1 MPAPPPIDRRSFDD
15 LVTQTERLLQRYSD
29 WQRLPP
35 VPALLIGRVL
45 RQDVA
50 DPTTG
55 QPIAAEGT
63 LVDESLAQRISQA
76 AGLDRVSV
84 LPLPDAGSALVRVF
98 AHLAELVLDRL
109 NQVPEKNLLAFLD
122 LAGLDL
128 LPPQAARVPLT
139 FQLAPG
145 STVDALVP
153 ARTPVAAAP
162 VEGEAAPVVFETER
176 QLVVTRSQ
184 LVAVRSREPG
194 RDRHGDNTATATG
207 TADAAFPAF
216 EGDQPIDHRIY
227 LGHHLFGIDAA
238 KTITLRFGPADG
250 PEPWPAAVT
259 WSGWDGTAWNGLA
272 ATVAPTPVDSGW
284 EVTLR
289 NVPAIPETTIGGQAS
304 AWLRGQLVTPLPRHE
319 LIDTDPG
326 IARRELR
333 LPATPPDAGFS
344 DGAPLDFDQTVFP
357 FGRLTPR
364 SACYLAGDDAFG
376 KPGAQV
382 TIEVDVDVDAGR
394 PAKPSPDLLLA
405 WEFWD
410 GNQWRELGRS
420 SPSGSPIASLYGLDD
435 GSSAFTRDGVV
446 EFRCPAGWAAATVN
460 GVTHLWLRVRITAGR
475 YGSPAD
481 YRPPAVARLAL
492 RYAWPLPRIESV
504 RARIAIKDGGLR
516 PDTAFA
522 NQVPID
528 PTSELLPFGDKP
540 RFNDTLYLASD
551 KAFGAPT
558 AMVTLDITVTNQ
570 RRPQAV
576 WPVPPV
582 KASPDLTL
590 AWEYWTG
597 TQWALL
603 GTATPL
609 PADRVLEPVPSPFEG
624 DTLTLTGERPEMRT
638 VTVRE
643 VHTGTS
649 TPTVDQDG
657 RTWKATVTDLSPG
670 MHAFQVTVTDGQP
683 VQRLWAAAFCAPP
696 DAAAPTPLWL
706 APVPG
711 ITGAP
716 SLTIRG
722 KAPVAN
728 GRVLIHE
735 ATAAAAVET
744 AFSQEF
750 EVTVGLQEGR
760 NDLLVL
766 VFDNAGRAVAGDVV
780 SVVRRAATVASDFQ
794 DSTWALTRSGQVGF
808 RLPADATPREVN
820 GQAGSWLRTRIV
832 AGDYG
837 VDARYDPVINP
848 DTGEVVVDPNTGAP
862 IYQLVPATFRP
873 PSLGPIALGYDYV
886 SALVPPDH
894 TLTENDFEV
903 HDRSEAVA
911 SGAGFEPFVTTS
923 DEQPT
928 LYLGFQRPEAVT
940 GFAGSSM
947 ALYLGVAE
955 VRYGRSDGQQRSSA
969 EPPGVVWE
977 YWNGSRWAHLG
988 THDQTQGLTRRGLVT
1003 FIGPEDFRSSTEFG
1017 QTAFWLRARW
1027 ERGAYASP
1035 PRLRRVLTNTM
1046 WASHTHTVS
1055 NEILG
1060 SSNGEPNQVFRTAAA
1075 PVLSGQR
1082 IEVRE
1087 PELPSATERTTLE
1100 AEEGSDAATTILDAA
1115 GRPVEIW
1122 VRWHHTG
1129 DFHEST
1135 SRSRHYTLDRLTGE
1149 IRFGDDRRGMAP
1161 PQGRANVRAAW
1172 YQAGGG
1178 PQGNR
1183 PAGAITQLKSAVPYV
1198 DAVTNWE
1205 ASSGGSTQETLEA
1218 VKARGPRVLRHR
1230 DRAVAI
1236 SDFED
1241 LALEATTDVAHV
1253 RAIPARGPE
1262 EMGRVVVMVVPRLA
1276 GPQPI
1281 PDLELLG
1288 RVADHIRQRLSPT
1301 VELRVEGPD
1310 WLRVEVAA
1318 EIVPVS
1324 LDAATDVQAAV
1335 LARLSAFLH
1344 PLTGGLDG
1352 QGWNFGRQPYR
1363 SDLYALIE
1371 HVPGVDHVRR
1381 LTVTTEADDG
1391 VARPDRFLVYSG
1403 DHQITMAGEPGAEDG
1418 TAAP

>member
-15 LVTQTERLLQRYSD
+15 LVAQTERLLQRYSD
-29 WQRLPP
+29 WQRVPP
-35 VPALLIGRVL
+35 VPALLVGRVL

-50 DPTTG
+50 DPATG
-55 QPIAAEGT
+55 DPIAAEGT
-63 LVDESLAQRISQA
+63 LVDEALAQRIGQL

-98 AHLAELVLDRL
+98 AHLAELVIDRL

-128 LPPQAARVPLT
+128 LPPQTARVPLT
-139 FQLAPG
+139 FQLAAG

-153 ARTPVAAAP
+153 ARTPVAAIP

-194 RDRHGDNTATATG
+194 RDRHGDNTAATG
-207 TADAAFPAF
+207 TAGAAFPVF
-216 EGDQPIDHRIY
+216 EGDQLIDHRIY
-227 LGHHLFGIDAA
+227 LGHSRLFGVDAA
-238 KTITLRFGPADG
+238 KTITLRIGPADG

-259 WSGWDGTAWNGLA
+259 WSGWDGMAWKTLA
-272 ATVAPTPVDSGW
+272 ATVASTPVDGGW
-284 EVTLR
+284 EATLR

-319 LIDTDPG
+319 LIDIDPAT
-326 IARRELR
+326 ARRELR
-333 LPATPPDAGFS
+333 LPGRPPDAGFS

-357 FGRLTPR
+357 LGRLTPH
-364 SACYLAGDDAFG
+364 SACYLACDDAFG
-376 KPGAQV
+376 KPGAGV
-382 TIEVDVDVDAGR
+382 RIEVDVDAGR

-405 WEFWD
+405 WEFFD

-420 SPSGSPIASLYGLDD
+420 SPSGSPAPSPYGLDD

-475 YGSPAD
+475 YGSPPD
-481 YRPPAVARLAL
+481 YRPPAVQRLAL
-492 RYAWPLPRIESV
+492 GYAWPLPRIETL
-504 RARIAIKDGGLR
+504 RTRIAVREDGLR
-516 PDTAFA
+516 PDSAFA

-540 RFNDTLYLASD
+540 KFNDTLYLASD
-551 KAFGAPT
+551 PAFGAPT
-558 AMVTLDITVTNQ
+558 AMVTLDVTVTNQ
-570 RRPQAV
+570 RRPQGV

-582 KASPDLTL
+582 RSSPDLAL

-597 TQWALL
+597 AHWAPL
-603 GTATPL
+603 GTAAPL
-609 PADRVLEPVPSPFEG
+609 PADRVLEPLPSPFEG
-624 DTLTLTGERPEMRT
+624 DALTLTGERPGTLT
-638 VTVRE
+638 VAVQE

-649 TPTVDQDG
+649 MPTVDQRG
-657 RTWKATVTDLSPG
+657 RVWKTTITGLGPG
-670 MHAFQVTVTDGQP
+670 MHAFRVTVPADAEP
-683 VQRLWAAAFCAPP
+683 VHRLWAAAYCAPP
-696 DAAAPTPLWL
+696 DAARPTPLRL
-706 APVPG
+706 ALVPG
-711 ITGAP
+711 ITDRP

-735 ATAAAAVET
+735 ASAAPIEM
-744 AFSQEF
+744 AFSQGF
-750 EVTVGLQEGR
+750 EVPVELREGR

-766 VFDNAGRAVAGDVV
+766 VFDDAGRAVAGDVV
-780 SVVRRAATVASDFQ
+780 SVVRRAAAVAGDFQ
-794 DSTWALTRSGQVGF
+794 DTTWALTRSGQVSF

-820 GQAGSWLRTRIV
+820 GQAGSWLRARIV

-848 DTGEVVVDPNTGAP
+848 ETGAVVVDPNTGAP

-873 PSLGPIALGYDYV
+873 PSLGPITLGYDYV
-886 SALVPPDH
+886 SPLVPPDR
-894 TLTENDFEV
+894 TLTENDFV
-903 HDRSEAVA
+903 VRDRSEAA
-911 SGAGFEPFVTTS
+911 ATGDRFNPFVPTS

-928 LYLGFQRPEAVT
+928 LYLGFQRPAAT
-940 GFAGSSM
+940 SGFEGRST

-955 VRYGRSDGQQRSSA
+955 VRYDRSAGRQRSGA
-969 EPPGVVWE
+969 EPPSVVWE
-977 YWNGSRWAHLG
+977 YWNGRRWAHLG
-988 THDQTQGLTRRGLVT
+988 THDETRGFTRRGVVT
-1003 FIGPEDFRSSTEFG
+1003 FIGPGDFRSSTEFG
-1017 QTAFWLRARW
+1017 LTAFWLRARW
-1027 ERGAYASP
+1027 DRGGYASP

-1055 NEILG
+1055 TEIVG
-1060 SSNGEPNQVFRTAAA
+1060 SSNGEPKQVFRTAAA

-1087 PELPSATERTTLE
+1087 PELPSDAERAIIE
-1100 AEEGSDAATTILDAA
+1100 AEEGPDAVTTVLDAA

-1135 SRSRHYTLDRLTGE
+1135 SRSRHYMLDRLTGE

-1178 PQGNR
+1178 AQGNR
-1183 PAGAITQLKSAVPYV
+1183 PAGTISQLKSAVPYV

-1205 ASSGGSTQETLEA
+1205 ASSGGSTQETLEE

-1230 DRAVAI
+1230 DRAVAT

-1241 LALEATTDVAHV
+1241 LAREATTDVAHV
-1253 RAIPARGPE
+1253 RAIPVRGPE
-1262 EMGRVVVMVVPRLA
+1262 EMGRVVVIVVPRRA
-1276 GPQPI
+1276 GRQPI

-1301 VELRVEGPD
+1301 VELLVEGPD

-1318 EIVPVS
+1318 EVVPVS
-1324 LDAATDVQAAV
+1324 LGAATDVQAAV
-1335 LARLSAFLH
+1335 LARLPAFLH

-1352 QGWNFGRQPYR
+1352 QGWSFGRQPYR

-1371 HVPGVDHVRR
+1371 NVPGVDHVRR
-1381 LTVTTEADDG
+1381 LTVTTEADEG
-1391 VARPDRFLVYSG
+1391 VVRPDRFLVYSG

-1418 TAAP
+1418 IASS